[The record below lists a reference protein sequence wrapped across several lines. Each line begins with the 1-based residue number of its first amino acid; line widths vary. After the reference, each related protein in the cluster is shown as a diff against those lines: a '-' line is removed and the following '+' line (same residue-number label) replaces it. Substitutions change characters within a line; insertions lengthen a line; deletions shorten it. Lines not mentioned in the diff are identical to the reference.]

1 MPAQAGIQWK
11 FVVPGAS
18 AGNDKGFEI
27 QSLLLGMRVA
37 APEVPADKKGAR
49 DKWQAPTTAG
59 RTTDQP
65 QGS

>member
-1 MPAQAGIQWK
+1 MPAQAGIQSK

-37 APEVPADKKGAR
+37 APEVPADK
-49 DKWQAPTTAG
+49 
-59 RTTDQP
+59 
-65 QGS
+65 